1 MWNNLGILYNAKKS
15 GVQMNQN
22 FLFKSMLKNIFIIN
36 IILNFIFFH
45 SNGFSRT
52 TENVL
57 LLEDL
62 IKKAVEQN
70 PQLQS
75 FYSVIL
81 ADSVKIPQS
90 GALPDPILSL
100 NILNLPTN
108 SFAFDREPMTGKQI
122 ALKQIFPFPGKLN
135 LKEKISKEDVAIS
148 KANYNE
154 YRNLMIKDLKVEYY
168 DLFFI
173 DKAIEITD
181 KNQRLLQEFAK
192 IAETKYAVGK
202 GLQQDVL
209 KAQVELSKMID
220 KLIQLEQKRK
230 VKQAQINTILNQ
242 SVNSPLGEPVEPEFI
257 IFEKT
262 LDTLQNLA
270 RSNRPLLM
278 AWEVARKQS
287 NLKVDLAKKDYWPD
301 FSIFLAYTQR
311 DELRN
316 GNPGYDFLSGGISL
330 NIPLYSGSKQSKK
343 VAETRYSKSMIDE
356 RYRQVL
362 NQVFFELENKLTS
375 VEKNV
380 KLVELFKTRI
390 IPQASQ
396 SVESALIG
404 YQTDKVDFLTLI
416 NNQITL
422 FNYQIDYYRVLSDYH
437 KDIASIEFVTGT
449 PLFHSNKI

>member
-15 GVQMNQN
+15 GVRMQQN
-22 FLFKSMLKNIFIIN
+22 LIFKSMLKSIFMVSIIF
-36 IILNFIFFH
+36 NFILFQ
-45 SNGFSRT
+45 SNGFSQT
-52 TENVL
+52 TEDVL

-62 IKKAVEQN
+62 VEKAVEQN

-75 FYSVIL
+75 YYSATL
-81 ADSVKIPQS
+81 ADSAKIPQS
-90 GALPDPILSL
+90 GAFPDPILSL

-108 SFAFDREPMTGKQI
+108 SFAFDQEPMTGKQV
-122 ALKQIFPFPGKLN
+122 ALKQMFPFPGKLG
-135 LKEKISKEDVAIS
+135 LREKISMEDVAIS

-154 YRNLMIKDLKVEYY
+154 YRNLMIKDLKIEYY

-209 KAQVELSKMID
+209 KAQVELSKIID
-220 KLIQLEQKRK
+220 RVIQLEQKRE

-242 SVNSPLGEPVEPEFI
+242 SVNLPLGKPVEPEFI

-278 AWEVARKQS
+278 AWEAARKQS
-287 NLKVDLAKKDYWPD
+287 SLKVNLAKKEYWPD

-311 DELRN
+311 DKLGN
-316 GNPGYDFLSGGISL
+316 SNPGYDFLSGGISL
-330 NIPLYSGSKQSKK
+330 NIPLYFGSKQSKK
-343 VAETRYSKSMIDE
+343 VEETKYTRSMIDE

-362 NQVFFELENKLTS
+362 NQIFFELENKLTS
-375 VEKNV
+375 AEKNA
-380 KLVELFKTRI
+380 KLVELYKTGI

-396 SVESALIG
+396 TVESALIG

-449 PLFHSNKI
+449 QLFNSNKI

>member
-1 MWNNLGILYNAKKS
+1 MWNNLGRLYNVKKL
-15 GVQMNQN
+15 GVRMHQN
-22 FLFKSMLKNIFIIN
+22 FIFESILKSLFLVG
-36 IILNFIFFH
+36 IILNFIFFQ
-45 SNGFSRT
+45 SNGFSQT

-57 LLEDL
+57 LLDDL
-62 IKKAVEQN
+62 IKKAVEKN
-70 PQLQS
+70 PQLQA
-75 FYSVIL
+75 FYNATL
-81 ADSVKIPQS
+81 ADSAKIPQS
-90 GALPDPILSL
+90 GVLPDPILSL

-108 SFAFDREPMTGKQI
+108 TFSFDQEPMTGKQI
-122 ALKQIFPFPGKLN
+122 ALKQIFPFPGKLT
-135 LKEKISKEDVAIS
+135 LKEKISAEDVAIS

-154 YRNLMIKDLKVEYY
+154 YRNLMIKDLKIEYY

-173 DKAIEITD
+173 DKALEITD

-192 IAETKYAVGK
+192 ITETKYAVGK

-220 KLIQLEQKRK
+220 KIIQLEQKRE

-242 SVNSPLGEPVEPEFI
+242 SVNLPLGKPVEPEFI

-270 RSNRPLLM
+270 RSHRPLLIG
-278 AWEVARKQS
+278 WEAVRKQS
-287 NLKVDLAKKDYWPD
+287 SLRIDLAKKDYWPD

-311 DELRN
+311 DELQN

-330 NIPLYSGSKQSKK
+330 NIPLYFGSKQSKK
-343 VAETRYSKSMIDE
+343 VEETRYTKSMIDE

-362 NQVFFELENKLTS
+362 NQVFFELENKFTS
-375 VEKNV
+375 AEKNA
-380 KLVELFKTRI
+380 KLVELYKTGI

-396 SVESALIG
+396 SLESAMRG

-422 FNYQIDYYRVLSDYH
+422 FNYELDYYRLISDYN
-437 KDIASIEFVTGT
+437 KDITSLEFITGT
-449 PLFHSNKI
+449 YLLDTNKN